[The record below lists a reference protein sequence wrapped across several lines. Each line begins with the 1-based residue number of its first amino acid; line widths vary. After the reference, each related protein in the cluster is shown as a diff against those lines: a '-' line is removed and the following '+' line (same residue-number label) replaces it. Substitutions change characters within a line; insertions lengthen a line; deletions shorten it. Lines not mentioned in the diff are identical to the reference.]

1 MASLLVPDDALRA
14 ARAGPEVRPM
24 RLMSP
29 MSPMSLVSLS
39 LSLSP
44 TLTLTLTLTTKC
56 CKVVGD
62 RWSALLGWGNVGI
75 DRLGILKRFDMYGG
89 H

>member
-44 TLTLTLTLTTKC
+44 TLTLTLTLTLYYITPRRAAPRPSTRRSTGC
-56 CKVVGD
+56 LP
-62 RWSALLGWGNVGI
+62 RSSRSAL
-75 DRLGILKRFDMYGG
+75 RTR
-89 H
+89 